1 MANIEAEPSQAPHRA
16 LRLRDWPILLIAAL
30 IGLGVLGVGV
40 AALVNSTPPDGR
52 RIVLQV
58 DASAAAVPLIDAN
71 GRQLTWGALNGAPR
85 AVFFGFTRCPE
96 ICPTTVAALSS
107 AFERLGPRAQ
117 NLRVDFVSVDPT
129 RDTPDLLK
137 AYFASV
143 GPRFHGYTGTE
154 ANIAKL
160 AHAYHVFY
168 QRVPTSGGDY
178 TLDHSAI
185 VYLLNARGEVV
196 DFVTYNTPPDR
207 LAEQLDRLV
216 SL

>member
-1 MANIEAEPSQAPHRA
+1 MANTEIASTPHRA
-16 LRLRDWPILLIAAL
+16 LRLRDWPVLLIAAL
-30 IGLGVLGVGV
+30 FGLGALGLVVFAGLNS
-40 AALVNSTPPDGR
+40 ALPDGR
-52 RIVLQV
+52 RIVLSV
-58 DASAAAVPLIDAN
+58 DASAASVPLIDAD
-71 GRQLTWGALNGAPR
+71 GRAVTWGALTGAPR

-96 ICPTTVAALSS
+96 VCPTTVAALSA
-107 AFERLGPRAQ
+107 AFERLGPRAR

-137 AYFASV
+137 AYFASF
-143 GPRFHGYTGTE
+143 GPRFHGYTGSE
-154 ANIAKL
+154 ANIARL
-160 AHAYHVFY
+160 AHDYHVFY